1 MKRLKDFFYDKNDI
15 LIALAILVLA
25 AALIIWRMEVIMAY
39 PKTMAEKTGTVNTT
53 EEKAVDSK
61 SDQENG
67 EDSDSSQGSSVWTN
81 GVLSH
86 EVTVTVQGGSATA
99 AVQSLIDAGLFESYD
114 QYAGVCKAAG
124 YTPEN
129 IKATTFTFQAG
140 STDGHCKDS
149 YTVMLRIQQSEFP
162 PFRLSYGRS
171 GAPVFTVH

>member
-1 MKRLKDFFYDKNDI
+1 MKRVKDFFYDKNDI

-140 STDGHCKDS
+140 STQTDIAK
-149 YTVMLRIQQSEFP
+149 TVTQ
-162 PFRLSYGRS
+162 
-171 GAPVFTVH
+171 